1 MEGSL
6 PNFSVLYVWP
16 CWRSVSQCILS
27 LSMPLF
33 VFVSSNIAEKS
44 SKTKFSWEQEPDSKS
59 QISPFLKDPQEQQI
73 TTSLKGE
80 QGTKFTFSLSF

>member
-1 MEGSL
+1 MCLAMLEVS
-6 PNFSVLYVWP
+6 FSMCLN
-16 CWRSVSQCILS
+16 SKHSS
-27 LSMPLF
+27 FF
-33 VFVSSNIAEKS
+33 VFASSNIAEKS